1 MTTYTAGPAQ
11 SMNLRMVSMPVQNSA
26 AWATQRIA

>member
-11 SMNLRMVSMPVQNSA
+11 SMKRLIASMPRQNTA